1 MMTVYGMGDEGFN
14 FLHVT
19 AILLILFIIF
29 LLLFHSVQ
37 QRARRS
43 RIQLWQDSL
52 NLTVHAQIFNQ
63 LYNGVDG
70 YSLSRLARQNQTEDA
85 IEYTYGEIEFLPF
98 VALLSLVKPDCDTVF
113 YDLGCGVGKAV
124 LACGMVYPVRK
135 SVGIEILPELY
146 SSACAQIKKLATNPD
161 YKDRMEHFQI
171 IKSNILD
178 ADLKEA
184 TLIFINSTTFFGT
197 TWERVNSLL
206 SNLPQIKTV
215 ITTSKPL
222 QNSDFKLKNSTK
234 LQMSWGVVPVF
245 IHVRKQISTNW
256 LENIE

>member
-1 MMTVYGMGDEGFN
+1 MVDERFS

-19 AILLILFIIF
+19 ASLVILIIVF
-29 LLLFHSVQ
+29 VLLVHYFRQ
-37 QRARRS
+37 KARRS

-52 NLTVHAQIFNQ
+52 NLTEHAQVFNQ
-63 LYNGVDG
+63 LYAEVDG
-70 YSLSRLARQNQTEDA
+70 FSLSRQARQNQVEDA
-85 IEYTYGEIEFLPF
+85 IEYTYGEIEFFPF
-98 VALLSLVKPDCDTVF
+98 VALLSLVNPDCDTVF

-124 LACGMVYPVRK
+124 IACGMVYPVRK
-135 SVGIEILPELY
+135 SVGVEILPELY
-146 SSACAQIKKLATNPD
+146 ASACSQVQKLAANPD
-161 YKDRMEHFQI
+161 YRERTEHIQI

-178 ADLKEA
+178 ADLDLREA

-197 TWERVNSLL
+197 TWEKVNSLL
-206 SNLPQIKTV
+206 SHLPLIKTV

-222 QNSDFKLKNSTK
+222 QNSDFTRINSTK

-245 IHVRKQISTNW
+245 IHVRKQILTNW